1 MKFYYAI
8 WRMILILPM
17 PIKIFLEMLLLL
29 LAAAII
35 WLAFRYILFLFSKVV
50 SFLNHLFLGGIRY
63 MLALFSRGNS
73 NIYEWDERIGQRG
86 QRIDE
91 WLKKKGKRIRKKKY
105 KEVLM
110 NKWSFIL
117 LVIIYIAAIL
127 PCFHIDRF
135 VSEYYLKD
143 IYIINRIFDNW
154 EKRLT
159 QGMDE
164 YPDLFK
170 SQKEI
175 EDNNEAT
182 EGMIVQTEL
191 TYLELKDDVAYAN
204 LRAEANIDGDSLC
217 VVSRE
222 DQIVYQGVYEY
233 DTKRYWLKVSIIS
246 QDNIEGWMSARV
258 IREDIVDQ
266 LNLP

>member
-1 MKFYYAI
+1 
-8 WRMILILPM
+8 
-17 PIKIFLEMLLLL
+17 MLLLL

-35 WLAFRYILFLFSKVV
+35 WLVFRYILFLFSKVV

-63 MLALFSRGNS
+63 MLALSSRGNTK
-73 NIYEWDERIGQRG
+73 IYEWDERIGQRG

-91 WLKKKGKRIRKKKY
+91 WLKKKGKSIKKNKY

-110 NKWSFIL
+110 NKWSIIL
-117 LVIIYIAAIL
+117 LAIIYIGAIL
-127 PCFHIDRF
+127 PCFHVDKF
-135 VSEYYLKD
+135 VSEYYLKE
-143 IYIINRIFDNW
+143 IYIINRMFDNL

-159 QGMDE
+159 QGMDK
-164 YPDLFK
+164 YPDLLK
-170 SQKEI
+170 SQEEVEKNHE
-175 EDNNEAT
+175 ET
-182 EGMIVQTEL
+182 EQMNVTVETI
-191 TYLELKDDVAYAN
+191 YLELKDDVAYAN
-204 LRAEANIDGDSLC
+204 LRAEANMDGDSLC

-233 DTKRYWLKVSIIS
+233 DTERYWLKVSITS

-258 IREDIVDQ
+258 IRENIVDQ